1 MGQMR
6 KSAGNGRQ
14 LQNES
19 AEENVMSENERKQV
33 RKKRRRRLRIGALLL
48 LVLLAA
54 VLAGAAAFGIRM
66 SQRAKEEKDLYD
78 SLIPESG
85 TEPITLSYGSD
96 AGNLFGKDVKVS
108 GMVDTSKTGTYELQ
122 IELSGV
128 TSFGKTVSRTY
139 PVTVTV
145 IDETIPEITL
155 KEESIEVRDGTMD
168 DLLANVEAVTDGK
181 DGELTRAETETP
193 GCYTVQTDADLHTAG
208 EYTAVVAALDLDGNR
223 AERSFRLTV
232 NPITE
237 SMFPYRIR
245 INRELNTVT
254 VYSPDKDGTYSVPVK
269 AMVCSTGAATPAGVF
284 HTFNRSQWRSL
295 FGGVYGQYV
304 TDIVGDILFHS
315 VPYYSMD
322 KGNLEYLEYNKLGT
336 AASLGC
342 IRLAVKDA
350 LWIYENCPI
359 GTEVEIYDDPENPG
373 PLGKPESVYI
383 DPESENRGWD
393 PTDPDPA
400 NPWIS

>member
-155 KEESIEVRDGTMD
+155 KEESIEVR
-168 DLLANVEAVTDGK
+168 E
-181 DGELTRAETETP
+181 
-193 GCYTVQTDADLHTAG
+193 
-208 EYTAVVAALDLDGNR
+208 
-223 AERSFRLTV
+223 ERWMIS
-232 NPITE
+232 
-237 SMFPYRIR
+237 
-245 INRELNTVT
+245 
-254 VYSPDKDGTYSVPVK
+254 
-269 AMVCSTGAATPAGVF
+269 
-284 HTFNRSQWRSL
+284 WRMS
-295 FGGVYGQYV
+295 
-304 TDIVGDILFHS
+304 
-315 VPYYSMD
+315 
-322 KGNLEYLEYNKLGT
+322 K
-336 AASLGC
+336 
-342 IRLAVKDA
+342 R
-350 LWIYENCPI
+350 
-359 GTEVEIYDDPENPG
+359 
-373 PLGKPESVYI
+373 
-383 DPESENRGWD
+383 
-393 PTDPDPA
+393 
-400 NPWIS
+400 